1 MCVLASAF
9 TACVNEI
16 PVDGPDSG
24 RPGELSIVFAV
35 GDAQTRATSASE
47 GNYEYATD
55 KEVQI
60 NNFHVALFDATSD
73 AVIKSEDVTAPGQ
86 NLENEEDWRGGKK
99 TYKVR
104 FTDISVK
111 DHPSVY
117 AVVIANY
124 NDKVD
129 QNDRAFDF
137 SACANFDAY
146 KKVVKET
153 AAFSDTTS
161 LMKVGK
167 SASTSI
173 SLGKTNEVI
182 VPLTQ
187 LTARIDFKGV
197 VVGEEPTKA
206 LSTKAGEVTS
216 TSTATYGYLGKGA
229 VTDNNILTALQK
241 QIRSVASDVTWEPKT
256 GQETES
262 YKNAKFSQTDFVDWK
277 NIFYRKWI
285 DNIFLWGGYF
295 LEYNDE
301 DSKGKAFKEE
311 EEDWLGI
318 IYRKRYY
325 HYYVPTYYQSRA
337 ILVSKTYTE
346 TRTASTTK
354 SSLATK
360 AGGSAKQFIVEK
372 VVYSGFNTQSD
383 LAIFDNKKVENSQ
396 CVPYAGTDKKHE
408 GNTPFSFYTYEHPKS
423 SSSPVTLSITGY
435 FAEDGGSVDPEPDP
449 DPVEPTTETYSV
461 TEYGYIIQSR
471 GNGWPEEEPTSG
483 ELAAQANDFV
493 MVTKVEE
500 KIETKSST
508 KGMATKAKSPSRTY
522 TLELGQ
528 YDFIKGNCYSLT
540 GYITAIGFELQVK
553 MKPWTHCEVE
563 VGYDSDKYK

>member
-47 GNYEYATD
+47 GNYVYATD

-60 NNFHVALFDATSD
+60 NNFHVALFDATSN
-73 AVIKSEDVTAPGQ
+73 AVIKSEDVTAPAS
-86 NLENEEDWRGGKK
+86 NLESEADWVDNKK
-99 TYKVR
+99 TYKVS

-129 QNDRAFDF
+129 LNDRAFDF

-153 AAFSDTTS
+153 AAFSDTTT

-167 SASTSI
+167 SANTSI
-173 SLGKTNEVI
+173 SLGIANKVI

-197 VVGEEPTKA
+197 IVGEEPTKA

-216 TSTATYGYLGKGA
+216 TSTPIYGYLGKGA
-229 VTDNNILTALQK
+229 VTDNNILTALQD
-241 QIRSVASDVTWEPKT
+241 QIKSVASDVTWEPHVEGRENNPYKT
-256 GQETES
+256 EQWGWKDLGRKYYYQKWENSPLWYGYFAKKRNEDDKNCYKRDGVLDRNEYYEVPTH
-262 YKNAKFSQTDFVDWK
+262 YKN
-277 NIFYRKWI
+277 
-285 DNIFLWGGYF
+285 
-295 LEYNDE
+295 
-301 DSKGKAFKEE
+301 
-311 EEDWLGI
+311 
-318 IYRKRYY
+318 
-325 HYYVPTYYQSRA
+325 RA
-337 ILVSKTYTE
+337 ILVGKTYTE

-354 SSLATK
+354 SSLPTK
-360 AGGSAKQFIVEK
+360 AGGSAKQFIVEN

-383 LAIFDNKKVENSQ
+383 LAIFDNTKVENSV

-408 GNTPFSFYTYEHPKS
+408 GNTPFSFYTYERPKS

-435 FAEDGGSVDPEPDP
+435 FAEDGGSVDPEPDPDP

-471 GNGWPEEEPTSG
+471 GNGWPEEEPTSD
-483 ELAAQANDFV
+483 ELAALENDFV

-540 GYITAIGFELQVK
+540 GYVK
-553 MKPWTHCEVE
+553 QTGLEWVIEKLPWEEKPVDVHFGGNW
-563 VGYDSDKYK
+563 GN

>member
-1 MCVLASAF
+1 MCVLASTF

-99 TYKVR
+99 TYKVS

-117 AVVIANY
+117 AIVIANY
-124 NDKVD
+124 NNKVD
-129 QNDRAFDF
+129 QAGETIDF
-137 SACANFDAY
+137 SACENLTDY
-146 KKVVKET
+146 NKVVKET
-153 AAFSDTTS
+153 AAFSDATL

-167 SASTSI
+167 SADTPI
-173 SLGKTNEVI
+173 SLGTTNKVI

-197 VVGEEPTKA
+197 IVGEEPTKA

-216 TSTATYGYLGKGA
+216 TSTATYGYLGKGSITSDLLQTLQSA
-229 VTDNNILTALQK
+229 IDLNVNEQTWNPNKGWIEETRDLFYTENTFWLDNKLIYGAYYN
-241 QIRSVASDVTWEPKT
+241 ASIGEYSEKDNWHKY
-256 GQETES
+256 G
-262 YKNAKFSQTDFVDWK
+262 KR
-277 NIFYRKWI
+277 FY
-285 DNIFLWGGYF
+285 
-295 LEYNDE
+295 
-301 DSKGKAFKEE
+301 GK
-311 EEDWLGI
+311 
-318 IYRKRYY
+318 YREA
-325 HYYVPTYYQSRA
+325 YYQSRA

-360 AGGSAKQFIVEK
+360 AGGSAKQFIVEN

-383 LAIFDNKKVENSQ
+383 LAIFDNKKVENIQ

-408 GNTPFSFYTYEHPKS
+408 GNTPFSFYTYERPKS
-423 SSSPVTLSITGY
+423 SSSPVTLFITGY
-435 FAEDGGSVDPEPDP
+435 FAEDGGSVDPEPDPDP

-483 ELAAQANDFV
+483 DLAAQANDFV

-540 GYITAIGFELQVK
+540 GYVK
-553 MKPWTHCEVE
+553 QTGLEWVIEKLPWEEKPVDVHFGGNW
-563 VGYDSDKYK
+563 GN

>member
-1 MCVLASAF
+1 MCVLASTF

-47 GNYEYATD
+47 GNYLYATD

-60 NNFHVALFDATSD
+60 NNFHVALFDATSN
-73 AVIKSEDVTAPGQ
+73 AVIKSEDVTAPGS
-86 NLENEEDWRGGKK
+86 NLESKEDWEDGKK

-167 SASTSI
+167 SANTPI
-173 SLGKTNEVI
+173 SLGTTNKVI

-229 VTDNNILTALQK
+229 VTDNNILTALQD
-241 QIRSVASDVTWEPKT
+241 QIKSVASDVTWEPHAAGRENKPYKT
-256 GQETES
+256 EQWGF
-262 YKNAKFSQTDFVDWK
+262 ADLG
-277 NIFYRKWI
+277 RKYYYQKWE
-285 DNIFLWGGYF
+285 NSPLWYGYF
-295 LEYNDE
+295 AKERNEENQFCFKKEGIRD
-301 DSKGKAFKEE
+301 AFQ
-311 EEDWLGI
+311 
-318 IYRKRYY
+318 YY
-325 HYYVPTYYQSRA
+325 EVPTHYKSRA

-408 GNTPFSFYTYEHPKS
+408 GNTPFSFYTYERPKS
-423 SSSPVTLSITGY
+423 SSSPVRLSITGY

-483 ELAAQANDFV
+483 DLAAQANDFV

-500 KIETKSST
+500 KIVTKSST
-508 KGMATKAKSPSRTY
+508 KGMVTKAKSPSRTY

-528 YDFIKGNCYSLT
+528 YDFIKGNCYLLT

-553 MKPWTHCEVE
+553 MKPWTPCEVE

>member
-16 PVDGPDSG
+16 PVGGPDSG

-99 TYKVR
+99 TYKVS

-117 AVVIANY
+117 AIVIANY
-124 NDKVD
+124 NNKVD
-129 QNDRAFDF
+129 QAGETIDF
-137 SACANFDAY
+137 SACENLTDY
-146 KKVVKET
+146 NKVVKET
-153 AAFSDTTS
+153 AAFSDATL

-167 SASTSI
+167 SADTPI
-173 SLGKTNEVI
+173 SLETTNKVI

-197 VVGEEPTKA
+197 IVGEEPTKA

-256 GQETES
+256 GQEKDGKIS
-262 YKNAKFSQTDFVDWK
+262 YTNWQDNELIYGGYYNVYRSEYSFS
-277 NIFYRKWI
+277 IPSYRK
-285 DNIFLWGGYF
+285 
-295 LEYNDE
+295 
-301 DSKGKAFKEE
+301 A
-311 EEDWLGI
+311 
-318 IYRKRYY
+318 
-325 HYYVPTYYQSRA
+325 YYQSRA

-360 AGGSAKQFIVEK
+360 AGGSAKQFIVEN

-383 LAIFDNKKVENSQ
+383 LAIFDNKKVKNSQ

-408 GNTPFSFYTYEHPKS
+408 GNTPFSFYTYERPKS
-423 SSSPVTLSITGY
+423 SSSPVTLFITGY
-435 FAEDGGSVDPEPDP
+435 FAEDGGSVDPEPDPDP

-540 GYITAIGFELQVK
+540 GYVK
-553 MKPWTHCEVE
+553 QTGLEWVIEKLPWEEKPVDVHFGGNW
-563 VGYDSDKYK
+563 GN

>member
-1 MCVLASAF
+1 MCVLASTF

-99 TYKVR
+99 TYKVS

-117 AVVIANY
+117 AIVIANY
-124 NDKVD
+124 NNKVD
-129 QNDRAFDF
+129 QAGETIDF
-137 SACANFDAY
+137 SACENLTDY
-146 KKVVKET
+146 NKVVKET
-153 AAFSDTTS
+153 AAFSDATL

-167 SASTSI
+167 SADTPI
-173 SLGKTNEVI
+173 SLERTNEVI

-229 VTDNNILTALQK
+229 VTDNNILTALQNK
-241 QIRSVASDVTWEPKT
+241 IESVASDVTWTPKT
-256 GQETES
+256 GQEYDGKSLYVPGVKYYT
-262 YKNAKFSQTDFVDWK
+262 NWQ
-277 NIFYRKWI
+277 
-285 DNIFLWGGYF
+285 DNTLIYGGYF
-295 LEYNDE
+295 SVDMSEY
-301 DSKGKAFKEE
+301 SFS
-311 EEDWLGI
+311 I
-318 IYRKRYY
+318 PSYRKA
-325 HYYVPTYYQSRA
+325 YYQSRA

-360 AGGSAKQFIVEK
+360 AGGSAKQFIVEN

-383 LAIFDNKKVENSQ
+383 LAIFDNTKVENSQ
-396 CVPYAGTDKKHE
+396 CVSYAGTDKKHD
-408 GNTPFSFYTYEHPKS
+408 GNTPFSFYTYERPNS
-423 SSSPVTLSITGY
+423 PNSPVTLSITGY
-435 FAEDGGSVDPEPDP
+435 FAEDGGSVDPDP

-471 GNGWPEEEPTSG
+471 GNGWPEAEPTSE

-508 KGMATKAKSPSRTY
+508 KGMVTKAKSPSRTY

-553 MKPWTHCEVE
+553 MKPWTPCEVE
-563 VGYDSDKYK
+563 VGYDSDRYK